1 VEQHHEQ
8 HPSPGPCAF
17 FGVPGMFHSSGVKIP
32 FHKPAPAIASGD
44 LPHDLAVDRKFVS
57 RIDE

>member
-1 VEQHHEQ
+1 
-8 HPSPGPCAF
+8 
-17 FGVPGMFHSSGVKIP
+17 MFHSSGVKIP